1 MWLTGV
7 CRRAAE
13 SAPCVLIVRDLQ
25 QHVFG
30 SFTSESWRVAPRY
43 YGTGESFVFQI
54 QVCPFA
60 AKPMLLADAISESLS
75 TPK

>member
-1 MWLTGV
+1 MLV
-7 CRRAAE
+7 
-13 SAPCVLIVRDLQ
+13 VRDLQ

-54 QVCPFA
+54 QVCRPLA
-60 AKPMLLADAISESLS
+60 ASPMHLAGLVAEILS
-75 TPK
+75 NPKGCNMINS